1 MFTWDM
7 EKVEAFLDILAQIFN
22 SKQPSHTAQ
31 VGEDKSRHWE
41 EKELPATENWDYLRN
56 TKVYKSTGPDEMHPW
71 VLRELANEVAK
82 LLFEKLWR
90 STEVPNDWK
99 RENTMP
105 IF

>member
-1 MFTWDM
+1 
-7 EKVEAFLDILAQIFN
+7 
-22 SKQPSHTAQ
+22 
-31 VGEDKSRHWE
+31 
-41 EKELPATENWDYLRN
+41 
-56 TKVYKSTGPDEMHPW
+56 VYKSTGPDEMHPW